1 MTERGRAASAPGP
14 ETFHIGPSALA
25 WDGNALTVQINEFTV
40 PLPTRLRGAVRV
52 IPHALTG
59 LELALD
65 PAGDHLW
72 RPIAP
77 CARVEVEFEQ
87 PALRWSG
94 EGYLDSNHGD
104 GPLEDAFACWD
115 WSRASVTDGTSVLY
129 RATPREADDVS
140 FALRFD
146 RSGDMTDFESPP
158 RVALAPTQ
166 WRLTRFSA
174 ADDGGVRIVSTLEDA
189 PFYARS
195 LLATRLQGRD
205 AMAIHETLS
214 LDRFRAGW
222 VRALLPFRMPRRA
235 R

>member
-1 MTERGRAASAPGP
+1 
-14 ETFHIGPSALA
+14 
-25 WDGNALTVQINEFTV
+25 V
-40 PLPTRLRGAVRV
+40 VRV
-52 IPHALTG
+52 IPSALTG
-59 LELALD
+59 IELALD
-65 PAGDHLW
+65 PRGRHLW

-77 CARVEVEFEQ
+77 CARVEVELER

-104 GPLEDAFACWD
+104 EPLEDAFAFWD
-115 WSRASVTDGTSVLY
+115 WSRASIKNGTSVLY
-129 RATPREADDVS
+129 CATPREADEVS

-146 RSGDMTDFESPP
+146 RFGGVVEFDSPP
-158 RVALAPTQ
+158 RVSLPETQ
-166 WRLTRFSA
+166 WRLTRHSA
-174 ADDGGVRIVSTLEDA
+174 ADNGDVRIVSTLEDA

-195 LLATRLQGRD
+195 LLSTRLQGRE

-214 LDRFRAGW
+214 LDRFRTAW

>member
-14 ETFHIGPSALA
+14 EIFQIGPSALT
-25 WDGNALTVQINEFTV
+25 WDGDALTVNINEVTTPF
-40 PLPTRLRGAVRV
+40 PARIRGVVRV
-52 IPHALTG
+52 IPSALTG

-65 PAGDHLW
+65 AGGHHLW

-77 CARVEVEFEQ
+77 CARVEVELDR
-87 PALRWSG
+87 PALRWCG

-115 WSRASVTDGTSVLY
+115 WSRASIKNGTSVLY
-129 RATPREADDVS
+129 RATPRDADDVS

-146 RSGDMTDFESPP
+146 RFGGVVDFESPP
-158 RVALAPTQ
+158 RVALPTTQ
-166 WRLTRFSA
+166 WRLSRHSA
-174 ADDGGVRIVSTLEDA
+174 ADNGEVRIVSTLEDA

-195 LLATRLQGRD
+195 LLSTRLQGRE

-222 VRALLPFRMPRRA
+222 VRALLPFRMPRRS